1 MGNARFKLPYFAAL
15 LLLISP
21 LAVAAGGGYKINPG
35 DVLKIFVWNEAA
47 LSGEV
52 IVRPDGI
59 VSVPMAGH
67 IQAGGE
73 APEDVEKVLAKNLSK
88 YLKDEPVVTVSLLRM
103 DGNIVY
109 VLGKVNRPGAY
120 PVVTQ
125 VDVAQA
131 LALAGGLN
139 SFADEDSIKVLRRDA
154 RGGQKSLSFD
164 YSDVKKG
171 KRLDSNI
178 VLQSG
183 DLVIVP

>member
-88 YLKDEPVVTVSLLRM
+88 YLKDEPVVTVSRRPFRAARTNQ
-103 DGNIVY
+103 G
-109 VLGKVNRPGAY
+109 LGFGC
-120 PVVTQ
+120 
-125 VDVAQA
+125 
-131 LALAGGLN
+131 
-139 SFADEDSIKVLRRDA
+139 SFRRQDD
-154 RGGQKSLSFD
+154 RH
-164 YSDVKKG
+164 
-171 KRLDSNI
+171 
-178 VLQSG
+178 
-183 DLVIVP
+183 

>member
-1 MGNARFKLPYFAAL
+1 M
-15 LLLISP
+15 
-21 LAVAAGGGYKINPG
+21 
-35 DVLKIFVWNEAA
+35 WNEAA